1 MLLFVICFNLLLA
14 IGNSY
19 LAVRLWR
26 WRGDLKRL
34 TKNLIR
40 LEQCTHRIFTPAPAN
55 LHQAQVGTRQLRI
68 RYQRLTRQ
76 LQFLQ
81 TLLQIVQLLW
91 WIGQQQETLLK
102 SKN

>member
-19 LAVRLWR
+19 LAVRLWQ

-40 LEQCTHRIFTPAPAN
+40 LERCTNRIFTPAPAN

-81 TLLQIVQLLW
+81 TLLRIVRFLR

>member
-19 LAVRLWR
+19 LAVRLWQ
-26 WRGDLKRL
+26 WRGDLQRL

-40 LEQCTHRIFTPAPAN
+40 LERCTHRVFTPAPTN
-55 LHQAQVGTRQLRI
+55 LHQAQVGTHQLRI

-81 TLLQIVQLLW
+81 TLLQTVQFFW
-91 WIGQQQETLLK
+91 WIGQQQETRLK